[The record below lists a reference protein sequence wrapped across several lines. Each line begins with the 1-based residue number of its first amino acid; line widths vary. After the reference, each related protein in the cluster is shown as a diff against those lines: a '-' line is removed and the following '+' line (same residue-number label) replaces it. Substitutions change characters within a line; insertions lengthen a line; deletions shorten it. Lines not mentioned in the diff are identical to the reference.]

1 MPLSP
6 TDGFVLSRIDG
17 ALTESDIVTATGLSV
32 DAVAASLAKLEAV
45 GLITYANGQPAPNE
59 SGPAP
64 ARSPAER
71 EPSPRQ
77 SSVGLRL
84 GATAQQPDAGA
95 PRIEAPQP
103 ALTAEEQAAMAEA
116 VDLDDGMK
124 HDVLATHA
132 SIERLDHYALLGAER
147 TADRKS
153 IKRAYYELAGKF
165 HPDKY
170 FRKNLGSFKAKME
183 GIFTRVTLA
192 HDVLSDREKRAEY
205 DAYLAER
212 RKLLSVEELMAEAL
226 DEVRRVEQAVERQVQ
241 AQGPT
246 PSPAGGMPAA
256 GPVPAEPPA
265 APAQSVPIREVD
277 VAMAA
282 RRDALAR
289 RLLGNR
295 GSSPS
300 SGAIPV
306 VTAPGPISASV
317 VPSASEAM
325 GALRRRYEERVA
337 RAKVVEANKYVANAK
352 AAAAANDPIGAANA
366 YRVAAQLTPDDPE
379 VARGAAEAQAKAD
392 VVLGET
398 YAKQAAYE
406 EKNGQWAEASRSW
419 PRVCKARPND
429 AAAHE
434 RAANALLKS
443 EGDMHDAGRFAKRAS
458 ELAPSNAAYRVTL
471 ASVYLAAGL
480 PLGAKRE
487 LETAAQLSPQ
497 DDTIRSMLKKL

>member
-1 MPLSP
+1 MSLSP
-6 TDGFVLSRIDG
+6 ADGFVLSRIDG
-17 ALTESDIVTATGLSV
+17 TLTESDIVTATGLPV
-32 DAVAASLAKLEAV
+32 DAIAASLAKLEAL
-45 GLITYANGQPAPNE
+45 GLITYAHGQPAPNQ

-64 ARSPAER
+64 VRSVMSS

-84 GATAQQPDAGA
+84 GATAAQAPAGA
-95 PRIEAPQP
+95 ASVEPP
-103 ALTAEEQAAMAEA
+103 ALSAEDEAAMAET
-116 VDLDDGMK
+116 VDLNDDMK
-124 HDVLATHA
+124 RAVLSTHGR
-132 SIERLDHYALLGAER
+132 IERLDHYALLGAER
-147 TADRKS
+147 TADRKG

-165 HPDKY
+165 HPDRY

-183 GIFTRVTLA
+183 GIFARVTLA

-212 RKLLSVEELMAEAL
+212 RKLLSAEELMAEAL
-226 DEVRRVEQAVERQVQ
+226 DEVRRVEQAVERQVR
-241 AQGPT
+241 AQGPN

-256 GPVPAEPPA
+256 APVPPAPPPRA
-265 APAQSVPIREVD
+265 SAPDIPIREVD
-277 VAMAA
+277 VALAA

-295 GSSPS
+295 GASGSPS
-300 SGAIPV
+300 SPAIPAA
-306 VTAPGPISASV
+306 APAAPV
-317 VPSASEAM
+317 MPSASEAM
-325 GALRRRYEERVA
+325 GALRRRYEDRVA
-337 RAKVVEANKYVANAK
+337 RAKVVEANRYVANAK
-352 AAAAANDPIGAANA
+352 ASEAENDPIAAANA
-366 YRVAAQLTPDDPE
+366 YRVAAELTPDDPE
-379 VARGAAEAQAKAD
+379 IARRAAEAQAKAD

-406 EKNGQWAEASRSW
+406 EKSGQWPEASRSW
-419 PRVCKARPND
+419 SRVCKARPND

-434 RAANALLKS
+434 RAANALLKG
-443 EGDMHDAGRFAKRAS
+443 EGDLHEAGRFAKRAC
-458 ELAPSNAAYRVTL
+458 ELTPGSAAYRVTL

>member
-1 MPLSP
+1 
-6 TDGFVLSRIDG
+6 
-17 ALTESDIVTATGLSV
+17 
-32 DAVAASLAKLEAV
+32 
-45 GLITYANGQPAPNE
+45 
-59 SGPAP
+59 
-64 ARSPAER
+64 
-71 EPSPRQ
+71 
-77 SSVGLRL
+77 
-84 GATAQQPDAGA
+84 
-95 PRIEAPQP
+95 
-103 ALTAEEQAAMAEA
+103 MAEA
-116 VDLDDGMK
+116 VDLDDDTK
-124 HDVLATHA
+124 RAVLSTFAT
-132 SIERLDHYALLGAER
+132 IERFDHYALLGAER
-147 TADRKS
+147 AADRKG

-170 FRKNLGSFKAKME
+170 FRKNLGTFKAKME
-183 GIFTRVTLA
+183 AIFARVTLA

-212 RKLLSVEELMAEAL
+212 RKLLSAEELMAEAL
-226 DEVRRVEQAVERQVQ
+226 EEVRRVEQAVERQVR
-241 AQGPT
+241 AQGPN

-256 GPVPAEPPA
+256 EPVQPA
-265 APAQSVPIREVD
+265 APPPAPAPSAPIREVD

-300 SGAIPV
+300 SPSMPAVSPSAPV
-306 VTAPGPISASV
+306 APVI
-317 VPSASEAM
+317 PSASEAM

-337 RAKVVEANKYVANAK
+337 RAKVYEASKYVTNAK
-352 AAAAANDPIGAANA
+352 AAATANDPIGAANA

-379 VARGAAEAQAKAD
+379 IARGAAEAQAKAD
-392 VVLGET
+392 LVLGET
-398 YAKQAAYE
+398 YTKQAAYE
-406 EKNGQWAEASRSW
+406 EKNGQWVEASRSW
-419 PRVCKARPND
+419 TRVCKARPND

-443 EGDMHDAGRFAKRAS
+443 EGDLHEAGRFAKRAC
-458 ELAPSNAAYRVTL
+458 ELTPGSAAYRVTL
-471 ASVYLAAGL
+471 ASVYIAAGL